1 MVTGETHI
9 PTQSTMPTPAR
20 RVLFAPTP
28 EGTLNI
34 SVPVLRT
41 RKRNLYT
48 PHNSKNCV
56 LKRGGFPLTPHEDEE
71 EEGQEEQ
78 ETPPVDGEE
87 KKTC

>member
-1 MVTGETHI
+1 MVTAEPHI
-9 PTQSTMPTPAR
+9 PTPSTMPTPA

-41 RKRNLYT
+41 RKRNLDT
-48 PHNSKNCV
+48 PHNSKNWV

-71 EEGQEEQ
+71 EGQEKQ

-87 KKTC
+87 KKKC

>member
-1 MVTGETHI
+1 
-9 PTQSTMPTPAR
+9 MPTPA

-41 RKRNLYT
+41 RKRNLDT
-48 PHNSKNCV
+48 PHNSKNWWV
-56 LKRGGFPLTPHEDEE
+56 LKKGGGDFPLTPHEDE

>member
-1 MVTGETHI
+1 
-9 PTQSTMPTPAR
+9 MPTPAR

-71 EEGQEEQ
+71 EGQEEQ

>member
-1 MVTGETHI
+1 
-9 PTQSTMPTPAR
+9 MPTPAR

-78 ETPPVDGEE
+78 ETPPVNGEE

>member
-1 MVTGETHI
+1 
-9 PTQSTMPTPAR
+9 MPTPAR

-71 EEGQEEQ
+71 EEQEEQ

-87 KKTC
+87 KKKC